1 MLQTDGN
8 LLCGDCIKYEQ
19 AWQEED
25 LGYEEYDE
33 NDEVARAHTSGE
45 KKRAARTRN
54 KSAKT
59 KTKSEKIIDSPVMKK
74 RRSVSL
80 SFVIKFRLTPNKSE
94 GELEDPESSETFANI
109 ENNGMLRTR
118 MITMIS

>member
-54 KSAKT
+54 KSAKK
-59 KTKSEKIIDSPVMKK
+59 KTKSEMIID
-74 RRSVSL
+74 L
-80 SFVIKFRLTPNKSE
+80 SSYGE
-94 GELEDPESSETFANI
+94 EEESELEFRDKVQIDSEQVRR
-109 ENNGMLRTR
+109 GVGGSRV
-118 MITMIS
+118 